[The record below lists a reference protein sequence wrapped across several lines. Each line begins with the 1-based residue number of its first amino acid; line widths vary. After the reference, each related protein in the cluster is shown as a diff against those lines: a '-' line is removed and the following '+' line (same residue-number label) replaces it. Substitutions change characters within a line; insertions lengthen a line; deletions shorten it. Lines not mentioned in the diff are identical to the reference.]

1 MPFKALVRPLALL
14 SLLAAAFPAWADLVV
29 LQYHHVSDSSPP
41 ATSTSISLFEGQL
54 KMISDLDIEVVHLL
68 EGTRKTLDGGNESD
82 NRIAIT
88 FDDAYESVYSEAAPL
103 LASRGYPYTIFVNTQ
118 AVGRNGYMTWDQIKE
133 LAGREDVTIANH
145 SADHDHLA
153 KKPGETDSKWQT
165 RVSNSLDDAQETL
178 ADQLGSSVP
187 LFAYPYGEFDEAL
200 EKQLAARDWYGYGQQ
215 SGAIGPKSAGTRLP
229 RFPMANAFG
238 QLGSLENKLRS
249 KAFPIDAGNLPDGV
263 ISENPPTLAFPL
275 APPINTNRLTC
286 YASGKGRIDF
296 DVVQGTVRVKA
307 PDSFNSRRFRYNCT
321 HPAGDGSYYWLSQ
334 QWLDLSKPED

>member
-1 MPFKALVRPLALL
+1 MPTRALVKPLAVF
-14 SLLAAAFPAWADLVV
+14 SLLAAAFPAWSDLVV
-29 LQYHHVSDSSPP
+29 LQYHHVSDSTPP
-41 ATSTSISLFEGQL
+41 ATSTSVSLFEGQL
-54 KMISDLDIEVVHLL
+54 EKISDLNIDVVNLL
-68 EGTRKTLDGGNESD
+68 EGTRKTLTGGDEGD

-103 LASRGYPYTIFVNTQ
+103 LTSKGYPYTILVNTQ

-133 LAGREDVTIANH
+133 LAGREGVTIANH
-145 SADHDHLA
+145 SADHGHLA
-153 KKPGETDSKWQT
+153 KKPGETDGEWQT
-165 RVSNSLDDAQETL
+165 RVSNSLDSAQSTL
-178 ADQLGSSVP
+178 SDELGSSVP

-215 SGAIGPKSAGTRLP
+215 SGAIGPKSARTRLP
-229 RFPMANAFG
+229 RFPMANAYG
-238 QLGSLENKLRS
+238 QLASLENKLLS

-275 APPINTNRLTC
+275 VSPISTNRLTC
-286 YASGKGRIDF
+286 FASGQGRIEF
-296 DVVQGTVRVKA
+296 DVVDGAVRVKA

-321 HPAGDGSYYWLSQ
+321 HPAGNGSYYWLSQ